1 VEEGRAEGGGQS
13 GQGDGGA
20 WMVDV
25 MLKLCLQSLG
35 VVAARIGGGE
45 EGGRGVRG
53 GAGAAASQDG
63 GGGWLS
69 ERAEEVGD
77 EGLEA
82 QVAEA
87 EARVASLRA
96 HVEDAMSALQREE
109 EVRYTTN
116 AQVESLHQIRADSH
130 RLVKERDALHQRL
143 PTVEAVLAA
152 EHPIH
157 PAIEEGR
164 ECVVCWSRTSEIA
177 LVPCGHVCLCRS
189 CPPLSACPMCR
200 AQVTSSL
207 RVYLN

>member
-1 VEEGRAEGGGQS
+1 MLRARAE
-13 GQGDGGA
+13 
-20 WMVDV
+20 
-25 MLKLCLQSLG
+25 L
-35 VVAARIGGGE
+35 VV
-45 EGGRGVRG
+45 
-53 GAGAAASQDG
+53 
-63 GGGWLS
+63 
-69 ERAEEVGD
+69 D

-96 HVEDAMSALQREE
+96 HVEDAMSALEREE

-130 RLVKERDALHQRL
+130 RLVKERDALYQQL
-143 PTVEAVLAA
+143 PTVEAVLAV

-164 ECVVCWSRTSEIA
+164 ECVVCWARTSEIA
-177 LVPCGHVCLCRS
+177 LVPCGHVCLCPS
-189 CPPLSACPMCR
+189 CPPLSVCPMCR

-207 RVYLN
+207 RVYLS